1 MAQEL
6 SPHKRTRIVDLFFQ
20 GHSQQGIASKL
31 GINQSTVSRCLG
43 ECSYIVEQEGVETLE
58 KELGTMM
65 NDFRSLHNLAA
76 ELKKSKLSVEETH
89 IGLRIHR
96 LLQKFGI
103 PEDDYGDLIL
113 SVKKMHSEGFI
124 TSAMKLVQ
132 LEASTGKNYIDIVS
146 EFESLSS
153 EVAKLEKSR
162 ADLKKENKT
171 LRGDNIKLTRAN
183 KKKRKEIQ
191 KLADEMKQKQSNL
204 KAELTKKMEETG
216 LTMMRIE
223 KLEPLTHILKQLDIA
238 DDTLEIYLKEHQ
250 QLEEL
255 GITWENFRT
264 MLEAMK
270 NETKED

>member
-6 SPHKRTRIVDLFFQ
+6 SSHKRSRIVGLFFQ
-20 GHSQQGIASKL
+20 GHSQPSIASRL
-31 GINQSTVSRCLG
+31 GINQSTVSRCLS
-43 ECSYIVEQEGVETLE
+43 EFRSIVEQEGVETLE

-96 LLQKFGI
+96 LLQKFEIAEG
-103 PEDDYGDLIL
+103 DYGALIL

-132 LEASTGKNYIDIVS
+132 LEASTGKSYTDIVS

-162 ADLKKENKT
+162 ADLKEENKT
-171 LRGDNIKLTRAN
+171 LREDNVKLAQVN
-183 KKKRKEIQ
+183 KERRKEIQ

-204 KAELTKKMEETG
+204 KAELVKKMEETG

-223 KLEPLTHILKQLDIA
+223 KLEPLTHTLKQLHIT
-238 DDTLEIYLKEHQ
+238 DDKLGIYLKEHQ

-255 GITWENFRT
+255 GITWENFKT

>member
-6 SPHKRTRIVDLFFQ
+6 SPHKRGRIADLFFQ

-31 GINQSTVSRCLG
+31 GINQSTVCRCLG
-43 ECSYIVEQEGVETLE
+43 EFRFIVEQGGVETLE

-65 NDFRSLHNLAA
+65 NDFRSLHNLAV
-76 ELKKSKLSVEETH
+76 ELRKSKLSIEETKM
-89 IGLRIHR
+89 GLKIHR
-96 LLQKFGI
+96 ILEKFGI
-103 PEDDYGDLIL
+103 AEEHYDEIFQ
-113 SVKKMHSEGFI
+113 SITKMKSEGFI
-124 TSAMKLVQ
+124 EAAMKLVQ
-132 LEASTGKNYIDIVS
+132 LEASTGKSYIDIVS

-153 EVAKLEKSR
+153 EVSNLGESR
-162 ADLKKENKT
+162 ANLKEENKT
-171 LRGDNIKLTRAN
+171 LRGDNTTLIRAN
-183 KKKRKEIQ
+183 KNKRKDIQ

-238 DDTLEIYLKEHQ
+238 DDKLEIYLKEHQ

-255 GITWENFRT
+255 GITWENFKT

-270 NETKED
+270 NATKED

>member
-6 SPHKRTRIVDLFFQ
+6 SPHKRARIVELFFQ
-20 GHSQQGIASKL
+20 GHPQQGIASRL

-43 ECSYIVEQEGVETLE
+43 EFRFIVEQEGIETLE

-76 ELKKSKLSVEETH
+76 ELKKSKLSVEETKM
-89 IGLRIHR
+89 GLKIHR
-96 LLQKFGI
+96 MLGKFGI
-103 PEDDYGDLIL
+103 AEEHYDEIL
-113 SVKKMHSEGFI
+113 QAITKMKSEGFI
-124 TSAMKLVQ
+124 EAAMKLVQ

-153 EVAKLEKSR
+153 EVTNLGKSR

-171 LRGDNIKLTRAN
+171 LRANNMKLAQAN
-183 KKKRKEIQ
+183 KKKRKETE
-191 KLADEMKQKQSNL
+191 KLADEMKQKQSAL
-204 KAELTKKMEETG
+204 KAELIKKMEETG
-216 LTMMRIE
+216 LTIMRIE
-223 KLEPLTHILKQLDIA
+223 KLEPLTHTLKQLDIA
-238 DDTLEIYLKEHQ
+238 DDRLEIYLKEHQ

-255 GITWENFRT
+255 GITWENFKT

>member
-6 SPHKRTRIVDLFFQ
+6 SSHKRARIVDLFFQ
-20 GHSQQGIASKL
+20 GHSQPSIASKL

-43 ECSYIVEQEGVETLE
+43 EFRSIVEQGGVETLE

-76 ELKKSKLSVEETH
+76 ELRKSKLSVEETKM
-89 IGLRIHR
+89 GLKIHR
-96 LLQKFGI
+96 MLEKFGI
-103 PEDDYGDLIL
+103 AEEHYDEIL
-113 SVKKMHSEGFI
+113 QSITKMKSEGFI
-124 TSAMKLVQ
+124 EAAMRLVQ
-132 LEASTGKNYIDIVS
+132 LEASTGKSYIDIVS
-146 EFESLSS
+146 EFEALSS
-153 EVAKLEKSR
+153 EVGNLGESR
-162 ADLKKENKT
+162 DNLKKENQT
-171 LRGDNIKLTRAN
+171 IRGDNMKLAQAN
-183 KKKRKEIQ
+183 KNKRQEIQ
-191 KLADEMKQKQSNL
+191 KLTDEMKQKQSTLN
-204 KAELTKKMEETG
+204 AELTKKMAETG

-238 DDTLEIYLKEHQ
+238 GDTLEIYLKEHQ

-255 GITWENFRT
+255 GITWENFKT